1 MTEKIN
7 KSQKFDCKQKTS
19 KVRFL
24 RHFAIF
30 EENIDISQS
39 ISNFSIKKNMNRFFH
54 NNYWAD
60 GDKIIGNS
68 DFLKMH
74 KVESYRETESILDT
88 FTVKEKKN
96 K

>member
-1 MTEKIN
+1 
-7 KSQKFDCKQKTS
+7 
-19 KVRFL
+19 
-24 RHFAIF
+24 
-30 EENIDISQS
+30 
-39 ISNFSIKKNMNRFFH
+39 MNRFFH

-60 GDKIIGNS
+60 EDKIIGNS